1 MKRPSCVHR
10 HRLYRKETTAAW
22 TTRPRTA
29 SMKSVKNKRAAAGD
43 TATTLPD
50 GITTCGSP
58 AGHQIEAAAPAT
70 ALAL

>member
-22 TTRPRTA
+22 TTRPRTD
-29 SMKSVKNKRAAAGD
+29 SMKSVKNKRAAASD

-50 GITTCGSP
+50 GITIHIHPQARHHSVR
-58 AGHQIEAAAPAT
+58 ARRI
-70 ALAL
+70 